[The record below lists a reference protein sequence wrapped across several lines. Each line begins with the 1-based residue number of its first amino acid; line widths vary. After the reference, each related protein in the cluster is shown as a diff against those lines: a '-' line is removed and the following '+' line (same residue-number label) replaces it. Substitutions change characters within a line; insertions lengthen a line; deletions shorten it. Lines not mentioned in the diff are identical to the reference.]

1 MNHIYHYALISSHV
15 SRASTVKVPSSRHI
29 LLIRRKCISG
39 VQVCLGYPDSFEP
52 FSFDKALA
60 SFAHLVNLPN
70 KSIAKCLFVS
80 HFCTSKTTST
90 FDAWWRQQFLWIHIF
105 GFCPFIS
112 HCCMHLSCR
121 DIFFFGSLGLEHSL
135 FLVMVTRSCSG
146 SFSRTNTVVANSF
159 PLFPIPVD
167 FWKLSYSQELVE
179 ILGSSA
185 HHPNLFV
192 VLVIS
197 CSKHRDLACSSVNAY
212 FRYTIFQSKIFL
224 FFFNELLL
232 YILHVFQNIS
242 EFRSLA
248 FFILRVTQVNGQNV
262 DLSL

>member
-15 SRASTVKVPSSRHI
+15 SRTSTVKVPSSCHI
-29 LLIRRKCISG
+29 LLICSKCISG

-60 SFAHLVNLPN
+60 SFAHLVNLPK

-90 FDAWWRQQFLWIHIF
+90 FHGWWRQQFLWILIF
-105 GFCPFIS
+105 GLCPFIS
-112 HCCMHLSCR
+112 HCCIHLSHR
-121 DIFFFGSLGLEHSL
+121 DIFFFWLSRPRAFPNFGY
-135 FLVMVTRSCSG
+135 G
-146 SFSRTNTVVANSF
+146 SFSRTNTVVADSF
-159 PLFPIPVD
+159 PLYPIPVD

-185 HHPNLFV
+185 QHPNLFV
-192 VLVIS
+192 VLVKS

-242 EFRSLA
+242 GFRSLA